1 MIIDTLDNIKRYQT
15 INPLMDKVVEFLAK
29 TDLSTL
35 KPGKIHIQGEDLFI
49 NVSTQDAKERSEAP
63 LESHLEYIDIQIPV
77 SCDEEIG
84 YTPGNMLSK
93 PSVQYDSNADIAF
106 YPGLADTYIE
116 VRKGM
121 FVIFFPGEG
130 HAPAITSNGIHKLI
144 IKMRK

>member
-1 MIIDTLDNIKRYQT
+1 MIIDTLDNIQRYQT
-15 INPLMDKVVEFLAK
+15 INPLMDSVVDFLAK
-29 TDLSTL
+29 SDLSTL
-35 KPGKIHIQGEDLFI
+35 KSGKILIKGEDLFI
-49 NVSTQDAKERSEAP
+49 NVSIQDAKNRSEAP
-63 LESHLEYIDIQIPV
+63 LESHLEYIDIQIPI
-77 SCDEEIG
+77 SCDEEMG
-84 YTPGNMLSK
+84 YTPGNMLLK
-93 PSVQYDSNADIAF
+93 PSILYDSKADIAF